1 MTRMRNRVTAVVAAL
16 AFLLAAAPPGV
27 RGQGGPPIKVGF
39 SSAMTG
45 PSAITGEGVKWAA
58 QMLVDEYNAKGGIMG
73 RKVEAYFGDNAGTPG
88 EAVSAVRKLV
98 DVDKVDV
105 IIGQTHSGACLG
117 ALPVIKELQ
126 VPMIIEACSNPKIRE
141 LIGKTVNEWAFR
153 VNPDDVMLA
162 NQFVKYMSQSTKSVS
177 IFAQNDD
184 FGRGAVAA
192 YDVAFKKYG
201 IKLVSTEYFDRG
213 QADYR
218 PVLTRVKRANP
229 EAVLL
234 IMLASEGSVFMRQFR
249 EVGLTQKLYARGSM
263 ATVEFLY
270 QVKDTPNIADGL
282 IEATYWTPALDPAWE
297 KQWLDR
303 WKVPVRI
310 HGSLAAIAFR
320 YALVPALEQAIK
332 KTGRTDRKS
341 IRDALED
348 VDVANTPV
356 GRIRFDDTH
365 QAFINM
371 LLVEIDGGQLRI
383 LDKIAIQPGG

>member
-1 MTRMRNRVTAVVAAL
+1 MTLMRRGTIGIAVGLLLLLGGEGPGAL
-16 AFLLAAAPPGV
+16 A
-27 RGQGGPPIKVGF
+27 QGGPPIKVGF

-58 QMLVDEYNAKGGIMG
+58 QMLADEYNAKGGIMG
-73 RKVEAYFGDNAGTPG
+73 RKIELYFGDNAGTPG
-88 EAVSAVRKLV
+88 EAVSAVRRLA

-105 IIGQTHSGACLG
+105 IVGQTHSGACLG
-117 ALPVIKELQ
+117 ALPVVKELQ
-126 VPMIIEACSNPKIRE
+126 VPMVIEACSNPKIRD
-141 LIGKTVNEWAFR
+141 LIGKNGNEWAFR

-162 NQFVKYMSQSTKSVS
+162 NQFAKYIAQSTRTVS

-184 FGRGAVAA
+184 FGRGAAAA
-192 YDVAFKKYG
+192 YDAAFKKTG
-201 IKLVSTEYFDRG
+201 IKLVSTEFFDRG

-234 IMLASEGSVFMRQFR
+234 VMLASEGSVFMRQFR

-263 ATVEFLY
+263 ATVEFLH
-270 QVKDTPNIADGL
+270 QVKDSPSIADGL
-282 IEATYWTPALDPAWE
+282 VEATYWTPALDPAWE
-297 KQWLDR
+297 KQWLER
-303 WKVPVRI
+303 FKVPVRV

-320 YALVPALEQAIK
+320 YALAPAIEQAIK
-332 KTGRTDRKS
+332 KTGKADRKA
-341 IRDALED
+341 IRDALET
-348 VDVANTPV
+348 VDVADTPV

-371 LLVEIDGGQLRI
+371 LLVQINGGQLK
-383 LDKIAIQPGG
+383 LLEKITIQP